1 MKKKV
6 LITRAVAEKELAPL
20 YEQYDVEMNT
30 LDRDYTYEEL
40 TEKVKGKD
48 AVLCMLS
55 NRIDAAL
62 MDSEPK
68 V

>member
-40 TEKVKGKD
+40 TEKVKGK
-48 AVLCMLS
+48 MLFCVCYQ
-55 NRIDAAL
+55 IEL
-62 MDSEPK
+62 MLL
-68 V
+68 